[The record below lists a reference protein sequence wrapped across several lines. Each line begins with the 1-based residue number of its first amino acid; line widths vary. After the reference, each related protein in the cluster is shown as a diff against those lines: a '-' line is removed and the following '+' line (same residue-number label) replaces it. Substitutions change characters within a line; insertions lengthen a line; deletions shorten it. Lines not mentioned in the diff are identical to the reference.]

1 MKHEASYAASCY
13 FCLFHSGSPY
23 FVSGCRFVSFK
34 IAASGARALL
44 AMTNLIGFAGKRNG
58 FSFCG
63 KTEQFQV
70 LRENGTILGFAVKRS
85 NFRFCG
91 KTKQFPA

>member
-44 AMTNLIGFAGKRNG
+44 AMTNLIGFAGKRN
-58 FSFCG
+58 
-63 KTEQFQV
+63 
-70 LRENGTILGFAVKRS
+70 
-85 NFRFCG
+85 NFRFEKRAARRRPRFSEG
-91 KTKQFPA
+91 EISLRGRPARFRH